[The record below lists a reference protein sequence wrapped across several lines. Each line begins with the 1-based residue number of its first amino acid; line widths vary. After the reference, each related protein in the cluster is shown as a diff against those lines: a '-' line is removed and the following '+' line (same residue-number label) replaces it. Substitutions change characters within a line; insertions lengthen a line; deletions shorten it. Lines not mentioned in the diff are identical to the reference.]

1 MRANRGGLVDALTQ
15 KEIDYLVEFVENN
28 SIKDWEKAKRDL
40 HSNMHRDSIRKSWYV
55 GKYSGYNVYKYMLD
69 KLEKGFTSDEEYIR
83 LEKLRDK
90 EYKERVRLQDANRE
104 KRAVLR
110 EYSRVEAI
118 QEYIEKKLDER
129 EPRPFVKCEYNIK
142 NGNEASLMVSDLHC
156 GATVDSIFNY
166 YDLEVLRERM
176 NELANKAIA
185 YCHKENVDTLHIEL
199 LGDAVT
205 GIIHGSTI
213 AQAQEDI
220 IDQIFDV
227 SEIFVEFILLLK
239 KEIPNIKVYSV
250 YGNHGRTTQGKAD
263 AANKSNYERIIPAYI
278 RKELR
283 NNDIKVIDG
292 GYEDFVTYRLS
303 DGKLIVCTHGTND
316 SPSIVNKNFTKL
328 LGENVYEVHL
338 AHYHSVKEEN
348 GAVVN
353 GSVIGS
359 DDYSISKRLH
369 NQPQQILK
377 VYYGDDVGTFKLA
390 LK

>member
-1 MRANRGGLVDALTQ
+1 MTQ
-15 KEIDYLVEFVENN
+15 EELDYLIEFVESDSPKN
-28 SIKDWEKAKRDL
+28 WEKAKNDL
-40 HSNMHRDSIRKSWYV
+40 HSEMHPDSLRKSWYV
-55 GKYSGYNVYKYMLD
+55 GKYSGYNVYKYMQD

-110 EYSRVEAI
+110 EYARVEAI

-129 EPRPFVKCEYNIK
+129 EPRPFVKCEYKIK
-142 NGNEASLMVSDLHC
+142 NGNEASLLVSDLHC

-166 YDLEVLRERM
+166 FDTNVLKERM
-176 NELANKAIA
+176 NELANKTISF
-185 YCHKENVDTLHIEL
+185 CHKQDVDTLYVEL

-227 SEIFVEFILLLK
+227 SDIFVDFILMLK
-239 KEIPNIKVYSV
+239 KEIPNIKVFSV
-250 YGNHGRTTQGKAD
+250 YGNHGRTTQGKSD

-283 NNDIKVIDG
+283 KNDIKVIDG
-292 GYEDFVTYRLS
+292 GYEDFVTYKLK

-316 SPSIVNKNFTKL
+316 NPSTANKNFTKL
-328 LGENVYEVHL
+328 LGNDVYEVHMGHL
-338 AHYHSVKEEN
+338 HSVKEDN
-348 GAVVN
+348 GTTVN

-359 DDYSISKRLH
+359 DDYSISRRLH
-369 NQPQQILK
+369 SQPAQILK
-377 VYYGDDVGTFKLA
+377 VYYGDDVGTFKLT
-390 LK
+390 LS

>member
-1 MRANRGGLVDALTQ
+1 MKIIETNLTQ
-15 KEIDYLVEFVENN
+15 EELDYLVEFVESN
-28 SIKDWEKAKRDL
+28 SPRNWEKAKNDL
-40 HSNMHRDSIRKSWYV
+40 HSEMHPDSLRKSWYV
-55 GKYSGYNVYKYMLD
+55 GKYSGYNVYKYMQD

-110 EYSRVEAI
+110 EYARVEAI

-129 EPRPFVKCEYNIK
+129 EPRPFVNCEYKIK
-142 NGNEASLMVSDLHC
+142 NGNEASLLVSDLHC

-166 YDLEVLRERM
+166 FDTNVLKERM
-176 NELANKAIA
+176 NELASKTVSF
-185 YCHKENVDTLHIEL
+185 CHKQDVDTLYVEL

-227 SEIFVEFILLLK
+227 SDIFVDFILMLK
-239 KEIPNIKVYSV
+239 KEIPNIKVFSV
-250 YGNHGRTTQGKAD
+250 YGNHGRTTQGKSD

-283 NNDIKVIDG
+283 KNDIKVIDG
-292 GYEDFVTYRLS
+292 GYEDFVTYKLK

-316 SPSIVNKNFTKL
+316 NPSTANKNFTKL
-328 LGENVYEVHL
+328 LGNDVYEVHMGHL
-338 AHYHSVKEEN
+338 HSVKEDN
-348 GAVVN
+348 GTTVN

-359 DDYSISKRLH
+359 DDYSISRRLH
-369 NQPQQILK
+369 SQPAQILK
-377 VYYGDDVGTFKLA
+377 VYYGDDVGTFKLT
-390 LK
+390 LS